1 MKKLKTA
8 LFNITVYTMLVW
20 SILSATYLALPVEIQ
35 AMLPQMNW
43 LTAVVSGGSTALIGT
58 GGLVVRSWLDN
69 ARKVSDDKLNLFA
82 ANIMQLR
89 ESYNTVATK
98 YDELTAATNYNNQ
111 LLAVE
116 LRTKLTNPMI
126 TDAARTLITEVLNH
140 DSQK

>member
-1 MKKLKTA
+1 MKKIKTA
-8 LFNITVYTMLVW
+8 LFNITVYSMLAW
-20 SILSATYLALPVEIQ
+20 SILSAVYVALPVEIQ

-43 LTAVVSGGSTALIGT
+43 ITAVISGGSTALIGT

-111 LLAVE
+111 LLAVD
-116 LRTKLTNPMI
+116 LRTKLDNPMI
-126 TDAARTLITEVLNH
+126 TDTARQLITQVLTH
-140 DSQK
+140 DSQE

>member
-1 MKKLKTA
+1 
-8 LFNITVYTMLVW
+8 MLAW
-20 SILSATYLALPVEIQ
+20 SILSAVYVALPVEIQ

-43 LTAVVSGGSTALIGT
+43 ITAVISGGSTALIGT

-111 LLAVE
+111 LLAVD
-116 LRTKLTNPMI
+116 LRTKLDNPMI
-126 TDAARTLITEVLNH
+126 TDTARQLITQVLTH
-140 DSQK
+140 DSQE